1 MPVNDLSL
9 APFYGTSR
17 NPQNYAKFEQVSRDI
32 ATQWLNL
39 DAIRDQLN
47 LFNDTSQD
55 DYLSD
60 LDLATRMIIEDFLG
74 MAVFSTQYRVYYSN
88 LGLYNTAV
96 YLDLPETGI
105 GSAGV
110 TINAVEFYGSSSN
123 TVPIVIN
130 PATYSYDPTGNQI
143 ILNQVPN
150 TLNQD
155 VANPI
160 VALYT
165 CNANP
170 MANYPVIQQ
179 AGLML
184 LTHLYNN
191 RSTTNVNTLKQIPFG
206 VEALLR
212 PYKPLVM

>member
-1 MPVNDLSL
+1 MPVNDLTL

-17 NPQNYAKFEQVSRDI
+17 NPQNYAKFEQIERDVSTNWFDI
-32 ATQWLNL
+32 QQ
-39 DAIRDQLN
+39 IRDQLN
-47 LFNDTSQD
+47 LFGDDSQD
-55 DYLSD
+55 DYLFG
-60 LDLATRMIIEDFLG
+60 LDLATRMAVEDYLG
-74 MAVFSTQYRVYYSN
+74 MTVFSTKWRVYYSN
-88 LGLYNTAV
+88 LGLYNTLV

-105 GSAGV
+105 GATGV

-123 TVPIVIN
+123 TVPVPID

-143 ILNQVPN
+143 LLNQVPN
-150 TLNQD
+150 TLNQN

-160 VALYT
+160 VATYT

-170 MANYPVIQQ
+170 LANYPVIQQ

-191 RSTTNVNTLKQIPFG
+191 RSMTNVNTLKEIPYSMQM
-206 VEALLR
+206 LLR